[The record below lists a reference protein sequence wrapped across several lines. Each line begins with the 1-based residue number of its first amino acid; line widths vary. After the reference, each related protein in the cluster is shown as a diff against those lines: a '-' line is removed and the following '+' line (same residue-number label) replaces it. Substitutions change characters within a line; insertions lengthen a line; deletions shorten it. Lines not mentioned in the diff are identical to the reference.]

1 MGRQTRRAGSR
12 EDRFGRSV
20 AVSSDGETIIVGDVR
35 EPPDGEG
42 VAHVYVRSGSLW
54 NETAKLEG
62 PSADFTFGD
71 TVAVSSDG
79 ATILVLSSDGG
90 HVFARSGQTWKRRAS
105 LVPTRSYVFL
115 TTAALSPDG
124 RVAVLTDDDVVGNVR
139 GPGRAYVFV
148 RTGTRWARAQTIVEP
163 GAPRGW
169 HEFGVGVGAA
179 RGGRTL
185 ILGAPLTDVG
195 GIDFTRG
202 VVHAPHVAQRVADLA
217 DRAAGSERFAHRD
230 EEVLLAAGDVSHVG
244 ERLLDVREIPFGPH
258 ARRAL
263 ELAPLRLGI
272 EAMELDRLA
281 LRLLEPVDADDHALA
296 GLDLPLILER
306 RLLDLVLD
314 EPLLDRR
321 HRAAEPVHAL
331 DQLPRARLELLRQR
345 LDEIGAAEW
354 IGRVCTPRLVREQ
367 LLRPQ
372 RNVRASLGW
381 KRQRLV
387 EAVRVDRLRAACN
400 RGQHLDRHADD
411 VVLRLLRGERRATG
425 LSVEPQ
431 RARLRVRRAKALL
444 HDPRPEPPRRAELR
458 HFLEEVVVRVEEERE
473 PRAELVR

>member
-1 MGRQTRRAGSR
+1 VVVVGAESSADKDSVPAVYVLVRSHSSWKVRQTLRAGSR

-202 VVHAPHVAQRVADLA
+202 VVHVFSRIGNGGWRRTQTLRSRGSADFGGSVAITPD
-217 DRAAGSERFAHRD
+217 GSRI
-230 EEVLLAAGDVSHVG
+230 VVG
-244 ERLLDVREIPFGPH
+244 
-258 ARRAL
+258 
-263 ELAPLRLGI
+263 
-272 EAMELDRLA
+272 
-281 LRLLEPVDADDHALA
+281 
-296 GLDLPLILER
+296 
-306 RLLDLVLD
+306 
-314 EPLLDRR
+314 
-321 HRAAEPVHAL
+321 AL
-331 DQLPRARLELLRQR
+331 DPAF
-345 LDEIGAAEW
+345 A
-354 IGRVCTPRLVREQ
+354 
-367 LLRPQ
+367 
-372 RNVRASLGW
+372 
-381 KRQRLV
+381 
-387 EAVRVDRLRAACN
+387 
-400 RGQHLDRHADD
+400 
-411 VVLRLLRGERRATG
+411 
-425 LSVEPQ
+425 LS
-431 RARLRVRRAKALL
+431 R
-444 HDPRPEPPRRAELR
+444 
-458 HFLEEVVVRVEEERE
+458 
-473 PRAELVR
+473 